1 MDIKTSKSELIDMI
15 MQIES
20 IDFVESLKKII
31 MRKEV
36 DFWDELADVEKEE
49 IEIGIKQLDNKE
61 RISFDDY
68 MQRIEG

>member
-31 MRKEV
+31 MRKKV
-36 DFWDELADVEKEE
+36 DFWDELTGVEKEE